1 MKRILVV
8 DNYDSATYTLVD
20 LLTQLGAPCAVKR
33 CDTVRPED
41 TDGCDGVLLGPGPG
55 IPETAGACIE
65 IVRHVTAQGV
75 ALLGVGLGYHA
86 IAVAAGASVG
96 PAPELM
102 PPGRACPVYHRGSG
116 VLQGLP
122 SPVRATCYH
131 TRAVDRG
138 TLPLDLE
145 VTAHTDNDVVMA
157 VRHWE
162 LPAEGVQFEPGSVRS
177 EGGVQML
184 ANWLV
189 TCGDAHAVDR
199 AAAVDPV
206 LPYPLAHPR

>member
-1 MKRILVV
+1 MTRILVV

-20 LLTQLGAPCAVKR
+20 LLTRLGAECVVRR
-33 CDTVRPED
+33 CDAVRPED
-41 TDGCDGVLLGPGPG
+41 ADDHDGVLLGPGPG
-55 IPETAGACIE
+55 IPETAGSCIGV
-65 IVRHVTAQGV
+65 VRHVTAHRGP
-75 ALLGVGLGYHA
+75 LFGVGLGHHA

-102 PPGRACPVYHRGSG
+102 PPGRTCPVYHRGAG

-122 SPVRATCYH
+122 NPVRATCYH
-131 TRAVDRG
+131 VRAVDRG

-162 LPAEGVQFEPGSVRS
+162 LPVEGVQFDPGSVLS
-177 EGGVQML
+177 EGGARML
-184 ANWLV
+184 GNWLA
-189 TCGDAHAVDR
+189 TCGDAQAAER
-199 AAAVDPV
+199 AATIEPV
-206 LPYPLAHPR
+206 LPHPLA

>member
-1 MKRILVV
+1 MTRILVV
-8 DNYDSATYTLVD
+8 DNYDSTAYTLVD
-20 LLTQLGAPCAVKR
+20 LLTQLGARCVVRR
-33 CDTVRPED
+33 CDALRAED
-41 TDGCDGVLLGPGPG
+41 AEGHDGVLLGPGPG
-55 IPETAGACIE
+55 IPETAGACVD
-65 IVRHVTAQGV
+65 IVRHVTALR
-75 ALLGVGLGYHA
+75 APLFGVGLGYHA

-102 PPGRACPVYHRGSG
+102 PPGRTCSLYHRGGG

-122 SPVRATCYH
+122 SPVRVTCYH

-162 LPAEGVQFEPGSVRS
+162 LPAEGVQFDPGSVLS
-177 EGGVQML
+177 EGGVRML

-189 TCGDAHAVDR
+189 TCGDAQAVER
-199 AAAVDPV
+199 ATTIEAA
-206 LPYPLAHPR
+206 LPYQVARPR

>member
-1 MKRILVV
+1 MTRILVV
-8 DNYDSATYTLVD
+8 DNYDSATYTLID
-20 LLTQLGAPCAVKR
+20 LLTQLGAGCVIRR
-33 CDTVRPED
+33 CDAVRPED
-41 TDGCDGVLLGPGPG
+41 AEGCDGVLLGSGPG
-55 IPETAGACIE
+55 IPETAGSCIE
-65 IVRHVTAQGV
+65 IVRHVTAHGV
-75 ALLGVGLGYHA
+75 PLFGVGLGYHA

-96 PAPELM
+96 PAPDLM
-102 PPGRACPVYHRGSG
+102 PPGRTCPVYHRGAG

-145 VTAHTDNDVVMA
+145 VTAQTDNDVVMA

-162 LPAEGVQFEPGSVRS
+162 LPAEGVQFDPGSVRS

-184 ANWLV
+184 GNWLV
-189 TCGDAHAVDR
+189 TCGDAQATDR
-199 AAAVDPV
+199 VATIEPV
-206 LPYPLAHPR
+206 VPYPLTQPR